1 MLEED
6 IRHLL
11 EQPLLE
17 KGFTLFDVKLYKG
30 SEGLTLGL
38 TLDSEKPLSLDDI
51 ILASDIINPLLDEKD
66 LIKESYTLDVSSV
79 GIEKP
84 LDLRHLEKYVDRYVE
99 LHLSHPYKGENYLTG
114 TIKEVKDDMLTIEV
128 KVKSKKQKITIPVN
142 TIDRGKIT
150 IEF

>member
-38 TLDSEKPLSLDDI
+38 TLDSDKPLSLDDI

-84 LDLRHLEKYVDRYVE
+84 LDLNNLEKYVDRYGE

>member
-38 TLDSEKPLSLDDI
+38 TLDSDKPLSLDDI
-51 ILASDIINPLLDEKD
+51 ILASDIINSLLDEKD

-84 LDLRHLEKYVDRYVE
+84 LDLSHLEKYVDRYVE

>member
-11 EQPLLE
+11 EQSLLE

-38 TLDSEKPLSLDDI
+38 TLDSDKPLSLDDI

-84 LDLRHLEKYVDRYVE
+84 LDLSHLEKYVDRYVE

-114 TIKEVKDDMLTIEV
+114 TIKEVKDGMLTIEV

>member
-38 TLDSEKPLSLDDI
+38 TLDSDKPLSLDDI

-84 LDLRHLEKYVDRYVE
+84 LDLSHLEKYVDRYVE

-114 TIKEVKDDMLTIEV
+114 TIQEVKNDILTIEV

>member
-51 ILASDIINPLLDEKD
+51 ILASNIINPLLDEKD

-84 LDLRHLEKYVDRYVE
+84 LDLSHLEKYVDRYVE

>member
-38 TLDSEKPLSLDDI
+38 TLDSDKPLSLDDI

-84 LDLRHLEKYVDRYVE
+84 LDLNNLEKYVDRYVE

>member
-38 TLDSEKPLSLDDI
+38 TLDSDKPLSLDDI

-84 LDLRHLEKYVDRYVE
+84 LDLSHLEKYVDRYVE

-114 TIKEVKDDMLTIEV
+114 TIKEVKDDELIIEV

>member
-1 MLEED
+1 M
-6 IRHLL
+6 

-38 TLDSEKPLSLDDI
+38 TLDSDKPLSLDDI

-84 LDLRHLEKYVDRYVE
+84 LDLSHLEKYVDRYVE

-114 TIKEVKDDMLTIEV
+114 TIKEVKDDELTIEV

>member
-51 ILASDIINPLLDEKD
+51 ILASNIINPLLDEKD

-84 LDLRHLEKYVDRYVE
+84 LDLSHLEKYVDRYVE

-128 KVKSKKQKITIPVN
+128 KVKNKKQKITIPVN

>member
-38 TLDSEKPLSLDDI
+38 TLDSDKPLSLDNI

-84 LDLRHLEKYVDRYVE
+84 LDLNNLEKYVDRYVE

>member
-30 SEGLTLGL
+30 SERLTLGL
-38 TLDSEKPLSLDDI
+38 TLDSDKPLSLDDI

-84 LDLRHLEKYVDRYVE
+84 LDLSHLEKYVDRYVE

>member
-1 MLEED
+1 MLEEE

-84 LDLRHLEKYVDRYVE
+84 LDLNNLEKYVDRYVE
-99 LHLSHPYKGENYLTG
+99 LHLSHPYKGENYLIG

-142 TIDRGKIT
+142 TIDRGKIA

>member
-38 TLDSEKPLSLDDI
+38 TLDSDKPLSLDDI

-84 LDLRHLEKYVDRYVE
+84 LDLSHLEKYVDRYVE

>member
-51 ILASDIINPLLDEKD
+51 VLASDIINPLLDEKD

-84 LDLRHLEKYVDRYVE
+84 LDLNNLEKYVDRYVE

>member
-11 EQPLLE
+11 EQPILE

-38 TLDSEKPLSLDDI
+38 TLDSDKPLSLDDI

-84 LDLRHLEKYVDRYVE
+84 LDLSHLEKYVDRYVE

>member
-84 LDLRHLEKYVDRYVE
+84 LDLNNLEKYVDRYVE

>member
-17 KGFTLFDVKLYKG
+17 KGFTLFEVKLYKG

-84 LDLRHLEKYVDRYVE
+84 LDLNNLEKYVDRYVE

>member
-84 LDLRHLEKYVDRYVE
+84 LDLSHLEKYVDRYVE

>member
-11 EQPLLE
+11 EQPLFE

-38 TLDSEKPLSLDDI
+38 TLDSDKPLSLDDI

-84 LDLRHLEKYVDRYVE
+84 LDLSHLEKYVDRYVE

-114 TIKEVKDDMLTIEV
+114 TIKEVKDDELTIEV

>member
-38 TLDSEKPLSLDDI
+38 TLDSDKPLSLDDI

-84 LDLRHLEKYVDRYVE
+84 LDLNNLEKYVNRYVE

>member
-51 ILASDIINPLLDEKD
+51 VLASDIINPLLDEKD

-84 LDLRHLEKYVDRYVE
+84 LDLSHLEKYVERYVE

>member
-38 TLDSEKPLSLDDI
+38 TIDSDKPLSLDDI

-84 LDLRHLEKYVDRYVE
+84 LDLSHLEKYVDRYVE